1 MSRPQIGKT
10 FQDRYMIVS
19 QLGTGGMGV
28 VYRARQVD
36 ADRDVAIKL
45 LNSES
50 LDDEST
56 ARFYREFKLLSKF
69 THPNIVTVYGLALDD
84 ERRPYAISEF
94 VEGSTL
100 RTVLNEQGRLSWEL
114 STSIIVQL
122 CDALNAV
129 HQEEIV
135 HRDLKPENIMLVD
148 KPHPFFVKL
157 LDFGVARLVTAGQSS
172 SQKLTW
178 TGQLLGSPQY
188 MSPEQVEGRV
198 DVRSD
203 IYAIGCIFFEMIA
216 GQPLFEADTAVGLVF
231 KQKSE
236 DPTSRIRALNKLVP
250 YKLRAILL
258 KTLAKNPDERFQ
270 SVLELSA
277 ELKDLQARPGG
288 FEEQETARAS
298 DSLPRLLFIFAGI
311 ILLLGIAIAGFLYI
325 KQAPSKKVEKGRKGD
340 VSMSATKL
348 RSLLEQSKVASG
360 QAERFELLKEFARVS
375 QNTSN
380 VQLHLEGLNHLV
392 GTTNPQEALPYI
404 MKMKEVLSEGEAKL
418 SKKSKQFWSVEIIL
432 RTVNHYVL
440 VKDFRKALKL
450 IEENSAYVRDNDESN
465 REAQISLLGF
475 KAHAFIGLS
484 DPAGVDRCVD
494 ELRNILRGGGG
505 FPGAG
510 TAMILAHAID
520 SDLKF
525 KRSQTKLKEHIDY
538 FVELQEKTESY
549 DVLNSFA
556 NHCLSIA
563 EDLCMYSKIKES
575 RELSRRTRELL
586 DLRETMVKE
595 NPPLAGTYLRL
606 LTNEKIERPMQKTAL
621 MKTLEKDVF
630 SRAESGDFPFGYV
643 KELARA
649 LLHFDGAKAASTY
662 LEKLKPFI
670 PEKFRGEECASLNP
684 SAYLM
689 QEILDCLRFQLPDAN
704 RLAVEKDFVDSVA
717 AQKSAA
723 CQLFSFRQLEYNMS
737 PILTAN
743 KFDEAR
749 RLSWNLLDVAV
760 ANKLIGSPSF
770 SSILSTTARIA
781 DDPATKTDRKQVL
794 KLRDHL
800 VSHISLLNYQLDE
813 LDCANLAV
821 SVHRTALGLC
831 RFDMYD
837 EPGALIQKAHDFFV
851 VHKRMGEG
859 VALPLMEASAETF
872 GVPDAKKHIPEFKEL
887 LARFIRLSS
896 NLSYSS
902 ECRDRFRSIL
912 SELYRD
918 FQHLELNLDAYAFYA
933 DMRKATETKSKDD
946 PKVKLAL
953 LDSYSDF
960 VEKEPTKA
968 PAVESIASDYLRA
981 LALFLKNDPP
991 RDYEITT
998 TVNRIANNILI
1009 PNKMNTQA
1017 LAFLQDV
1024 RSEFKKAGLFG
1035 DANKLRWLVVD
1046 LEAARKTSSV
1056 DEAQAALK
1064 EMKALSVSGSE
1075 LIKADALYEMAHD
1088 AIFAEQQYQR
1098 AVDILTES
1106 TRIYEVEDGYDYDDH
1121 RYKSFI
1127 VLSTCLNKLGRSA
1140 ESKRALLRALKA
1152 REKFDPESNPV
1163 TELIAEGML
1172 HHFEETNEPTKAAA
1186 CKTHNK
1192 DPHYLQKLL
1201 AS

>member
-157 LDFGVARLVTAGQSS
+157 LDFGVARLVSAGQSS

-198 DVRSD
+198 DPRSD
-203 IYAIGCIFFEMIA
+203 IYAIGCIYFEMIA
-216 GQPLFEADTAVGLVF
+216 GEPLFEADTAVGLVF

-236 DPTSRIRALNKLVP
+236 DPTSRIRALNKTVP
-250 YKLRAILL
+250 YKLRSILL
-258 KTLAKNPDERFQ
+258 KALAKKADDRYQ
-270 SVLELSA
+270 SVLELA
-277 ELKDLQARPGG
+277 ADLKDLQARPGG
-288 FEEQETARAS
+288 FEEHATAS
-298 DSLPRLLFIFAGI
+298 SSISFPRLPFIFGGI
-311 ILLLGIAIAGFLYI
+311 FLIGISVAGFFYI
-325 KQAPSKKVEKGRKGD
+325 KETPSTRPQKEAKATD
-340 VSMSATKL
+340 SMSATKL
-348 RSLLEQSKVASG
+348 RSLLAQSRASPA
-360 QAERFELLKEFARVS
+360 QAERLKLLVEFARLS
-375 QNTSN
+375 KNTPN
-380 VQLHLEGLNHLV
+380 VELHLLGLSDLV
-392 GTTNPQEALPYI
+392 GNADPAEALPYI
-404 MKMKEVLSEGEAKL
+404 MEMKELLATSGQKL
-418 SKKSKQFWSVEIIL
+418 SQKSRQFWTVQTIL
-432 RTVNHYVL
+432 RMVNHYVS
-440 VKDFRKALKL
+440 VRDFDRALEL
-450 IEENSAYVRDNDESN
+450 INQNALYVRDNDEPN
-465 REAQISLLGF
+465 REGQVSLLAT
-475 KAHAFIGLS
+475 KAQAFIGLR
-484 DPAGVDRCVD
+484 DPSGVDSCVN
-494 ELRNILRGGGG
+494 ELRNSLKEGGG
-505 FPGAG
+505 FPGVG
-510 TAMILAHAID
+510 TAMVLVHAIY

-525 KRSQTKLKEHIDY
+525 NRSESKIKEHTEY
-538 FVELQEKTESY
+538 FIELQEKTESY

-556 NHCLSIA
+556 NECLTIA
-563 EDLCMYSKIKES
+563 ENLCRHSRIKES
-575 RELSRRTRELL
+575 RVLAHKTRVLL
-586 DLRETMVKE
+586 DSREEMVRE
-595 NPPLAGTYLRL
+595 NPPLAGTYLRI
-606 LTNEKIERPMQKTAL
+606 LTMEKIETPSMQKTAL
-621 MKTLEKDVF
+621 MKALEKDVF
-630 SRAESGDFPFGYV
+630 SRAESGAFPFACV
-643 KELARA
+643 KEMARA
-649 LLHFDGAKAASTY
+649 LHHFDGQRAALAY
-662 LEKLKPFI
+662 LEKMKPFLA
-670 PEKFRGEECASLNP
+670 ERDRREECATLNP

-689 QEILDCLRFQLPDAN
+689 QEILDCLRFKLPDAN
-704 RLAVEKDFVDSVA
+704 RLAREKDFVISVA
-717 AQKSAA
+717 AQKTAE
-723 CQLFSFRQLEYNMS
+723 CQLSSFRQLEYNMS
-737 PILTAN
+737 PLLSAR
-743 KFDEAR
+743 KFDEAKT
-749 RLSWNLLDVAV
+749 LSWALLDAAV
-760 ANKLIGSPSF
+760 ANKLIGSPAF
-770 SSILSTTARIA
+770 TSILSTTTRIA
-781 DDPATKTDRKQVL
+781 DDPVTKADRKQFL
-794 KLRDHL
+794 RLRDL
-800 VSHISLLNYQLDE
+800 LLSHMSSLNYQLGE

-872 GVPDAKKHIPEFKEL
+872 GVPDAKKHIPDFKEL
-887 LARFIRLSS
+887 LARFIKLSS

-912 SELYRD
+912 SKLYRD

-946 PKVKLAL
+946 PKVELAL

-1009 PNKMNTQA
+1009 PNKMNAQA

-1098 AVDILTES
+1098 AVDLLRES
-1106 TRIYEVEDGYDYDDH
+1106 TRIYEVEDGDDYDDH
-1121 RYKSFI
+1121 RYKSFV
-1127 VLSTCLNKLGRSA
+1127 VLSTYLNKLGRSA

-1152 REKFDPESNPV
+1152 QEKFDPESNPV
-1163 TELIAEGML
+1163 TELIAERMV

-1192 DPHYLQKLL
+1192 APHYLQKLL